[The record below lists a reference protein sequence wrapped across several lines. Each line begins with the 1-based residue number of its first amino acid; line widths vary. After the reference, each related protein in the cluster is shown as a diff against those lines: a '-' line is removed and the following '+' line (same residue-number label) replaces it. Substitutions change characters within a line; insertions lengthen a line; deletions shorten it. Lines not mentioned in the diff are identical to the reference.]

1 MADLHPKTPAPDS
14 AKTSPSAKVPGD
26 KPADKSDAAPK
37 KGPSVLEQLEASE
50 TPAEGADAKAN
61 PKVRR
66 KKIKKS
72 VPQARVCIHAGE
84 NNTIVTFTDLQG
96 NKLGGCSAGMAGF
109 KGTRK
114 STPYAAKV
122 AAEKAAERVQGYGVQ
137 SVTVEVKGLGPGR
150 EQSIRGLQSA
160 GLNLDA
166 IIDTTPIPHG
176 GVRPPGR
183 RRV

>member
-1 MADLHPKTPAPDS
+1 MPEPKV
-14 AKTSPSAKVPGD
+14 PSAVD
-26 KPADKSDAAPK
+26 KLLAEPT
-37 KGPSVLEQLEASE
+37 VI
-50 TPAEGADAKAN
+50 EGAEAPATG
-61 PKVRR
+61 PKS
-66 KKIKKS
+66 KKKK
-72 VPQARVCIHAGE
+72 VKRNVQNARVCIHAGE
-84 NNTIVTFTDLQG
+84 NNTIVTFTDLNG
-96 NKLGGCSAGMAGF
+96 NVLVTASCGSSGF

-122 AAEKAAERVQGYGVQ
+122 AAENAANKAKLYGVE

-150 EQSIRGLQSA
+150 EQGIRGLQGA

-176 GVRPPGR
+176 GCRPAGR